1 MSRKKISTTIYVT
14 PEQSDRLKVLH
25 ERTKVPVAV
34 YIREGIDLVL
44 RQYAHLLPGQL
55 PLVQPPAPSALPS
68 APGASAEEAPKP
80 RRRSDA
86 SQREL
91 PSASLEPPA
100 PRELTEPEPDDRD
113 DEPSSRSAEPRDS
126 KTALDKVAAG
136 AKK

>member
-25 ERTKVPVAV
+25 DRTKVPVAV

-55 PLVQPPAPSALPS
+55 PLVQSAQTP
-68 APGASAEEAPKP
+68 EEPKP
-80 RRRSDA
+80 RRRADS
-86 SQREL
+86 STREL
-91 PSASLEPPA
+91 PGMESALA
-100 PRELTEPEPDDRD
+100 DDDAD
-113 DEPSSRSAEPRDS
+113 DETASRLDAAGDANGRLD
-126 KTALDKVAAG
+126 KTGLDKTGLDKVAAG